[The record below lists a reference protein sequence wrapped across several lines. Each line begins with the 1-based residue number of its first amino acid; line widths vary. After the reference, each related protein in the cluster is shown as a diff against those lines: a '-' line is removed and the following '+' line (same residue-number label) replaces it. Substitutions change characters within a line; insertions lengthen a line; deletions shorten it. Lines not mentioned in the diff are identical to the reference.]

1 MNMFYEKIAERGLP
15 GRFDYLDHMTDVF
28 VVSYGN
34 NVLELFENAGL
45 ALFHTMTDTSSVE
58 AVFEKSVEAEGFDL
72 ENTLYRWLEELL
84 TLYYTERVVCREII
98 IDEFI
103 VRRAGEEL
111 RYLVR
116 GRCCGE
122 VFNRDKHV
130 GKLEVKAPTYSLMK
144 ILKDEQG
151 WRAYF
156 VLDI

>member
-1 MNMFYEKIAERGLP
+1 MDKFYEKIVEKGLP

-28 VVSYGN
+28 VVSYGRDII
-34 NVLELFENAGL
+34 EIFENAGL
-45 ALFHTMTDTSSVE
+45 ALFHTMTNTGSVN
-58 AVFEKSVEAEGFDL
+58 AVLERSVEAEGFDL

-84 TLYYTERVVCREII
+84 TLYYMERIVCCEVIV
-98 IDEFI
+98 DEF
-103 VRRAGEEL
+103 VVKRDSEGL
-111 RYLVR
+111 RYVIR

-122 VFNRDKHV
+122 VFNREKHV

-144 ILKDEQG
+144 ILKDDQG